1 MLISPC
7 LLVTMD
13 SSMIDAKMQTVTARG
28 CQFSSKAKV
37 IEIYEDGY
45 MKQEIAQHGLR
56 QRSNILGPW

>member
-1 MLISPC
+1 MLFSPC

-28 CQFSSKAKV
+28 CQLSLMAKV

-56 QRSNILGPW
+56 